1 MKMDAEKAK
10 KKLALLSDADL
21 RKLYNMVVEEL
32 DERPTY
38 MSNATHTPTE
48 QCKALNQMF
57 AQAWIH

>member
-38 MSNATHTPTE
+38 MSNVTHTPTE
-48 QCKALNQMF
+48 QCRALSQMF